1 MGRWVVCSAWPYVH
15 ATPHL
20 GTFLHLLSAD
30 VFTRYLR
37 AKGEEVVSVSGSDEH
52 GTPIE
57 VEAIR
62 EGIKPRALTDKQHA
76 AICEL
81 LRRYRIELDNY
92 TRTENPVH
100 IQFVQDFYRRIYE
113 NGYVFTKKVE
123 LTYCEKD
130 DLFLPDR
137 FVQGICPFCKSD
149 GARGDQCENCGRVLD
164 SIQLIEPSCVL
175 CGARPTIRSTKHWF
189 FDLPKFSDALREYL
203 DSNNQLPN
211 NARNFSYR
219 WIEEGLRPRALTR
232 DSRWGIPAPF
242 PGAEGKTI
250 YVWMEAVLG
259 YLSATVEWFQRT
271 GKPNQADEF
280 WLDEH
285 TKNVHFIGKDNVPFH
300 IIIFPALL
308 LATRRGY
315 VLPWQVSSTEF
326 ITFEGQ
332 RFSRSHGIGVW
343 IDETL
348 EIAEPDVW
356 RYVLMAIRPETS
368 DVSFTW
374 ELFEQK
380 VNADL
385 NDTLGNFIHRTL
397 TFVERFYGGV
407 VPSPRSLGELDE
419 QMMAE
424 IRRIPRIISD
434 LMDQMRLKVAGEA
447 IIDFSRRG
455 NQYLNA
461 QEPWRVV
468 KATPEEAGTVIY
480 VCAQHVRSLAILL
493 APFMPSAAET
503 IWRQLSLQGDVH
515 QQRWDSAGELAVR
528 AGHKIGH
535 PEPIFHKVDANEI
548 RSALNAKQR

>member
-62 EGIKPRALTDKQHA
+62 EGIEPRALTDKQHA

-81 LRRYRIELDNY
+81 LRCYRIELDNY

-113 NGYVFTKKVE
+113 NGYVFTKEVE

-149 GARGDQCENCGRVLD
+149 GARGDQCENCDRVLD
-164 SIQLIEPSCVL
+164 PIQLIEPSCVL
-175 CGARPTIRSTKHWF
+175 CGARPTIRSAKHWF
-189 FDLPKFSDALREYL
+189 FDLPKFSDAVREYL
-203 DSNNQLPN
+203 DSNPQLPD
-211 NARNFSYR
+211 NARNFSYG

-242 PGAEGKTI
+242 PSAEGKTI

-259 YLSATVEWFQRT
+259 YLSATVEWFQRI
-271 GKPNQADEF
+271 GKADRADEF

-356 RYVLMAIRPETS
+356 RYVLMAIRPESS

-397 TFVERFYGGV
+397 TFVERFYRSV
-407 VPSPRSLGELDE
+407 VPPPRSLGELDE
-419 QMMAE
+419 QMVAE
-424 IRRIPRIISD
+424 IRRIPRIVGD
-434 LMDQMRLKVAGEA
+434 LMDQMRLKAAVEA

-455 NQYLNA
+455 NRYLNA

-468 KATPEEAGTVIY
+468 KASPEKASVVIY
-480 VCAQHVRSLAILL
+480 VCVQHVRSLAILL

-503 IWRQLSLQGDVH
+503 VWRQLNLQGDVH
-515 QQRWDSAGELAVR
+515 QPRWDSAEELAVP
-528 AGHKIGH
+528 AGHRIGH
-535 PEPIFHKVDANEI
+535 PEPLFHKVDAKEI